1 MQEKMVYAGQLDCYS
16 NSEEVLLQ
24 MLDVEVSAM
33 QVYRVT
39 DTYGTMLEE
48 AAQQEEVAADILE
61 IRPGE
66 VVYGMADGTMILTRQ
81 GWSEAKLGR
90 IFRAGDCIDQSK
102 DRGWIRQSLYE
113 GYLGGCSVFTDRFER
128 KLDCYE
134 YLKEN
139 LVFITDGAVWIK
151 NWLRDAYPQA
161 TIILDFYHAYEH
173 LCDFA
178 KEYFKEEKLRHCWL
192 ETQKALLLDSGVTEV
207 IANIEHLKSGKKK
220 VKEMK
225 KQLLAYYLN
234 NLDRMDYKRY
244 AQIGAGLIGSGPI
257 ESAHRQVIQKR
268 MKQSGQRW
276 SPDGAQSMLQL
287 RCCRLS
293 GKWGKVISLIC
304 SSAKAA

>member
-1 MQEKMVYAGQLDCYS
+1 MVYAGQLDCYS
-16 NSEEVLLQ
+16 NSEEVLLK
-24 MLDVEVSAM
+24 MLDVEVNAM

-39 DTYGTMLEE
+39 DTYGAMLEE
-48 AAQQEEVAADILE
+48 VAQQEEVAADILE
-61 IRPGE
+61 TKPGE
-66 VVYGMADGTMILTRQ
+66 VVYAMVDGTMVLTRQ
-81 GWSEAKLGR
+81 GWSEVKLGR
-90 IFRAGDCIDQSK
+90 IFRTGDCMEQSK
-102 DRGWIRQSLYE
+102 DRGWIKRSLYE
-113 GYLGGCSVFTDRFER
+113 GYLGSSSVFTDRFER

-151 NWLRDAYPQA
+151 NWSRDAYPQA
-161 TIILDFYHAYEH
+161 TVILDFYHAYEH
-173 LCDFA
+173 LCNFA
-178 KEYFKEEKLRHCWL
+178 KEYFKEDEPRRCWL
-192 ETQKALLLDSGVTEV
+192 ETQKALLLESCATHV
-207 IANIEHLKSGKKK
+207 IANIENLKGGKKK
-220 VKEMK
+220 AQDMK
-225 KQLLAYYLN
+225 KQLLAYYKS

-276 SPDGAQSMLQL
+276 SVNGAQRMLQL

-293 GKWGKVISLIC
+293 GKWTKVISLIT

>member
-16 NSEEVLLQ
+16 NSEEVLLK
-24 MLDVEVSAM
+24 MLDVKVNAM

-39 DTYGTMLEE
+39 DTYGAMLEE
-48 AAQQEEVAADILE
+48 AGQKEEVAADIIE
-61 IRPGE
+61 TKPGE
-66 VVYGMADGTMILTRQ
+66 AVYAMVDGTMILTRQ
-81 GWSEAKLGR
+81 GWSETKLGR
-90 IFRAGDCIDQSK
+90 IFRAGDCMEQSK
-102 DRGWIRQSLYE
+102 DRGWIKQSLYE
-113 GYLGGCSVFTDRFER
+113 GYLGSCSVFTDRFER

-139 LVFITDGAVWIK
+139 LIFITDGAVWIK

-161 TIILDFYHAYEH
+161 TVILDFYHAYEH

-178 KEYFKEEKLRHCWL
+178 KEYFKEETAKQDWL
-192 ETQKALLLDSGVTEV
+192 KTQEALLRESRAADV
-207 IANIEHLKSGKKK
+207 IINIQDLRGGNKK
-220 VKEMK
+220 VKESK
-225 KQLLAYYLN
+225 KQLLAYYQS

-244 AQIGAGLIGSGPI
+244 AQMGAGLIGSGPI

-276 SPDGAQSMLQL
+276 SPSGAQNMLQL

-304 SSAKAA
+304 SNTKAA